1 MPGSGI
7 VSESSGIVDGW
18 GPAWYAL
25 ALLMAV
31 LTLPNSG
38 PALSI
43 RAKALVFEDPRSRAL
58 LEQIERVAVS
68 DATVLITGETGTG
81 KEIVA
86 RHLHALSQR
95 RDRTFVPVNC
105 GAIAEQLVESELFGH
120 EKGAFT
126 GAASSRVGWFE
137 SAHTGSLFL
146 DEVGDLSLPLQ
157 VKLLR
162 VLQES
167 EVVRLG
173 SRTAIPIDVRLIAAT
188 NVDLE
193 EAMAAGHFREDLFY
207 RLNVTQ
213 LMLLPLRE
221 RPGDILPLAQ
231 HFLGVYCRKL
241 KLGEVELS
249 EPAAQR
255 LLEHAWPG
263 NIRELENVVHHALLV
278 ARGQRIN
285 ADDLRISYG
294 KSRASRS
301 PAGAGPAPSEDGFSL
316 LETALARIFETP
328 TPRLFEQIEATVLRS
343 AYAHTQK
350 NQLATAR
357 LLDISRNVV
366 RARLLQYGNLGGGP
380 GARPAPSEPPPPRSS
395 RQTRVRLGYHKF
407 GVLTVVKALGS
418 FESLLAAKG
427 IQVEWCEF
435 AAGPEVATAIQAGDV
450 ALGVV
455 GDCPSVFAQANGAS
469 FVYVAA
475 EAPAPEAEAIVVH
488 DDSDIRSVAD
498 LRGRSIALKQG
509 SNVHYLLIR
518 ALEEAGLSLDDV
530 RLSFAVPEKAKA
542 AFESRH
548 VDAWVIWDPLLSSI
562 QDTARARV
570 LRDGRGLTLNTAYY
584 LANRAFADEH
594 AQLVDELL
602 IHAVKAVDWAK
613 NHTALV
619 SELVSA
625 QLNISSRAIASWLKR
640 HPATGPL
647 TPQHLTSQQQ
657 IADAL
662 HRLQLLPSPVEVAQI
677 EWRRLAS

>member
-1 MPGSGI
+1 MP
-7 VSESSGIVDGW
+7 
-18 GPAWYAL
+18 
-25 ALLMAV
+25 V

-38 PALSI
+38 PSLTV

-58 LEQIERVAVS
+58 LEQIERVAPS

-95 RDRTFVPVNC
+95 RDRSFVAVNC

-120 EKGAFT
+120 ERGAFT
-126 GAASSRVGWFE
+126 GAATSRAGWFE
-137 SAHTGSLFL
+137 SAHQGSLFL

-173 SRTAIPIDVRLIAAT
+173 SRAAIPIDVRLVAAT

-213 LMLLPLRE
+213 LLLLPLRE
-221 RPGDILPLAQ
+221 RPGDILPLAR

-241 KLGEVELS
+241 KLDDVELS
-249 EPAAQR
+249 ESAGQR

-278 ARGQRIN
+278 ARGPRID
-285 ADDLRISYG
+285 ADDLRISATRG
-294 KSRASRS
+294 RSRS
-301 PAGAGPAPSEDGFSL
+301 SAPGVAEDGFGL

-328 TPRLFEQIEATVLRS
+328 GPGLFERIEATVVRS

-357 LLDISRNVV
+357 LLGISRNVV
-366 RARLLQYGNLGGGP
+366 RARLLQHGDLATAA
-380 GARPAPSEPPPPRSS
+380 GARPPASEPPPPPRSS

-418 FESLLAAKG
+418 FESLLATKG

-435 AAGPEVATAIQAGDV
+435 PAGPEVAAAIQSGEV

-455 GDCPSVFAQANGAS
+455 GDCPSVLAQANAAS

-475 EAPAPEAEAIVVH
+475 EAPAPEAEAIIVH
-488 DDSDIRSVAD
+488 EDSDIRSVAD
-498 LRGRSIALKQG
+498 LRGRSVALKRG
-509 SNVHYLLIR
+509 SNVHYLLIQ
-518 ALEEAGLSLDDV
+518 ALEEVGLSLNDV
-530 RLSFAVPEKAKA
+530 RSSFLVPEKAKA

-562 QDTARARV
+562 QDTTRARV
-570 LRDGRGLTLNTAYY
+570 LRDGRGLTLNSAYY

-594 AQLVDELL
+594 AALVDELL
-602 IHAVKAVDWAK
+602 LHAVKAVDWAK
-613 NHTALV
+613 SHTALV

-640 HPATGPL
+640 HPSTGPL
-647 TPQHLTSQQQ
+647 TLELLASQQR
-657 IADAL
+657 IADTL
-662 HRLQLLPSPVEVAQI
+662 YRLQLLPAPLEVAEI

>member
-1 MPGSGI
+1 VIARYSGPM
-7 VSESSGIVDGW
+7 S
-18 GPAWYAL
+18 
-25 ALLMAV
+25 V
-31 LTLPNSG
+31 LTLPNSA
-38 PALSI
+38 PFPSV

-58 LEQIERVAVS
+58 LEQIERVAPS

-86 RHLHALSQR
+86 RHLHAQSQR
-95 RDRTFVPVNC
+95 RDRAFVAVNC

-126 GAASSRVGWFE
+126 GAAGSRAGWFE
-137 SAHTGSLFL
+137 SADGGSLFL

-173 SRTAIPIDVRLIAAT
+173 SRAAIPIDVRLIAAT

-221 RPGDILPLAQ
+221 RPGDILPLAR
-231 HFLGVYCRKL
+231 HFVGVYCRKL
-241 KLGEVELS
+241 KLTDVELGES
-249 EPAAQR
+249 AAQR
-255 LLEHAWPG
+255 LLEHSWPG

-278 ARGQRIN
+278 TRGATLA
-285 ADDLRISYG
+285 ADDLRIS
-294 KSRASRS
+294 SPRVRARS
-301 PAGAGPAPSEDGFSL
+301 NPPSAVEDGFGL
-316 LETALARIFETP
+316 LETALARLFETP
-328 TPRLFEQIEATVLRS
+328 VPRLFERIEATVVRA
-343 AYAHTQK
+343 AYTHTQK

-366 RARLLQYGNLGGGP
+366 RARLLQSGNLTGSTIT
-380 GARPAPSEPPPPRSS
+380 RPVPSEPPPS
-395 RQTRVRLGYHKF
+395 RNIRQSRVRLGYHKF
-407 GVLTVVKALGS
+407 GVLTVVKALGT

-435 AAGPEVATAIQAGDV
+435 PAGPEVAAAIQTGEV

-455 GDCPSVFAQANGAS
+455 GDCPSVLAQANASS

-488 DDSDIRSVAD
+488 EDSDIRCVAD
-498 LRGRSIALKQG
+498 LRGRSIALKRG

-530 RLSFAVPEKAKA
+530 RPSFAVPEKAKA

-548 VDAWVIWDPLLSSI
+548 VDAWAIWDPLLSSI
-562 QDTARARV
+562 RDTVRARV
-570 LRDGRGLTLNTAYY
+570 LRDGRGLTLNMAYY
-584 LANRAFADEH
+584 LANRQFAADH

-602 IHAVKAVDWAK
+602 IHAQKAVEWAK
-613 NHTALV
+613 SNTALV

-625 QLNISSRAIASWLKR
+625 QLNISSRAIASWLER
-640 HPATGPL
+640 HPSTGPL
-647 TPQHLTSQQQ
+647 TPELMASQQQ
-657 IADAL
+657 IADTL
-662 HRLQLLPSPVEVAQI
+662 HRLQLLPRPVEVAQI
-677 EWRRLAS
+677 EWRRRAS

>member
-1 MPGSGI
+1 
-7 VSESSGIVDGW
+7 
-18 GPAWYAL
+18 
-25 ALLMAV
+25 
-31 LTLPNSG
+31 
-38 PALSI
+38 
-43 RAKALVFEDPRSRAL
+43 
-58 LEQIERVAVS
+58 
-68 DATVLITGETGTG
+68 
-81 KEIVA
+81 
-86 RHLHALSQR
+86 LSQR
-95 RDRTFVPVNC
+95 RERAFVAVNC

-126 GAASSRVGWFE
+126 GAASSRRGWFE
-137 SAHTGSLFL
+137 SAHSGSLFL
-146 DEVGDLSLPLQ
+146 DEIGDLSLGLQ

-162 VLQES
+162 VLQEA

-173 SRTAIPIDVRLIAAT
+173 SRISIPIDVRLIAAT

-193 EAMAAGHFREDLFY
+193 DAMAAGHFREDLFY

-221 RPGDILPLAQ
+221 RPGDILPLAE
-231 HFLGVYCRKL
+231 HFLAVYCRKL
-241 KLGEVELS
+241 KLLDVELS
-249 EPAAQR
+249 EAAKQR

-278 ARGQRIN
+278 ARGRLID
-285 ADDLRISYG
+285 AEDLRISTG
-294 KSRASRS
+294 KARTK
-301 PAGAGPAPSEDGFSL
+301 APSSAPAEDGFSL
-316 LETALARIFETP
+316 LETALSRIFETP
-328 TPRLFEQIEATVLRS
+328 APRLFEHIEATVVRC

-366 RARLLQYGNLGGGP
+366 RARLLQAGSLP
-380 GARPAPSEPPPPRSS
+380 SPSAARAAPSEAPPPPRSS
-395 RQTRVRLGYHKF
+395 RQTKRVRLGYHKF

-435 AAGPEVATAIQAGDV
+435 PAGPEVATAIQAGDV

-455 GDCPSVFAQANGAS
+455 GDCPSVLAQGQAES

-488 DDSDIRSVAD
+488 EDSDIRSVAD
-498 LRGRSIALKQG
+498 LRGRSIALKHG
-509 SNVHYLLIR
+509 SNVHYLLIQ
-518 ALEEAGLSLDDV
+518 ALKEAGLGYHDV
-530 RLSFAVPEKAKA
+530 RLSFAVPEKAKL

-570 LRDGRGLTLNTAYY
+570 LRDGRGLTFNTAYY
-584 LANRAFADEH
+584 LANRDFATANAE
-594 AQLVDELL
+594 LVDELL
-602 IHAVKAVDWAK
+602 LHAVKAVEWAK
-613 NHTALV
+613 SNTALV
-619 SELVSA
+619 AELVSA

-647 TPQHLTSQQQ
+647 TSELIASQQA
-657 IADAL
+657 IADTL
-662 HRLQLLPSPVEVAQI
+662 YGLQLLPRRVEVAQL
-677 EWRRLAS
+677 EWRPLAG